1 MLGLGLS
8 CPHSVKMGKALLI
21 ENGQI
26 IAHTG
31 QLGLLELGEKIGV
44 LLMMKLRPMQQPMKS
59 PDIYINLVPY
69 PYCFKGLKNRIR
81 FLSEMTVDLGVPL
94 VSVNQVGGNGEL
106 IFDGSSMAFD
116 QDGSLIHLGKTFE
129 EDMLIFDT
137 GIINGPLAVPEENI
151 SWLYQALIL
160 GFRDYFHKTGFKKT
174 LLGLSGGLDSALAA
188 CIAVDA
194 LGKENVLGVYMPSR
208 YSSDHSKKD
217 AAQLAENLGIEYRE
231 LPIEDIF
238 ASYIKLLNGTEDTK
252 GDLAEENIQARIRGN
267 LLMFISNREG
277 YMLVNTSNKS
287 EFAVGYTTMY
297 GDMCGSLAPI
307 ADVPKTMVY
316 KLCRYINRKGK
327 EFLSTS

>member
-1 MLGLGLS
+1 M
-8 CPHSVKMGKALLI
+8 
-21 ENGQI
+21 
-26 IAHTG
+26 
-31 QLGLLELGEKIGV
+31 
-44 LLMMKLRPMQQPMKS
+44 
-59 PDIYINLVPY
+59 
-69 PYCFKGLKNRIR
+69 
-81 FLSEMTVDLGVPL
+81 
-94 VSVNQVGGNGEL
+94 
-106 IFDGSSMAFD
+106 
-116 QDGSLIHLGKTFE
+116 
-129 EDMLIFDT
+129 
-137 GIINGPLAVPEENI
+137 
-151 SWLYQALIL
+151 

-217 AAQLAENLGIEYRE
+217 AEQLAENLGIEYRE

-316 KLCRYINRKGK
+316 KLCRYINREG
-327 EFLSTS
+327 ERIPVNIIASLLLLN